1 MNAVKLTDAMSALED
16 KYITEALFYERPH
29 TSKVGTKKLAVLAAA
44 IIAALALCGFTAHEL
59 GLFDRW
65 LQRPSPDPAQTVQS
79 AIEGQADKAY
89 TICVRVDEIEVDKS
103 ETARV
108 VKMYAGSELAA
119 SRGWTDE
126 YLAEHFVVVRA
137 KYYVAYDHTK
147 TFMNDGCTEQHFY
160 LTQDAKTGKWEI
172 IDNTSPNI
180 RP

>member
-1 MNAVKLTDAMSALED
+1 M
-16 KYITEALFYERPH
+16 
-29 TSKVGTKKLAVLAAA
+29 
-44 IIAALALCGFTAHEL
+44 
-59 GLFDRW
+59 
-65 LQRPSPDPAQTVQS
+65 
-79 AIEGQADKAY
+79 
-89 TICVRVDEIEVDKS
+89 RVDEIEVDKS

-160 LTQDAKTGKWEI
+160 DAGCENREMGDHRQHLAEHTAIKAMRGRPFSAAYSRPFPWDIPGADTKRALRR
-172 IDNTSPNI
+172 SFLLYNI
-180 RP
+180 LRKNFERKRHILLQKGS